1 LTTAPA
7 TIYDVAEKAG
17 VSISTVSLALNTPR
31 RVKPQT
37 LERVLAAIDELN
49 FVPKTEAVARARRG
63 IGRIGVIAPFTTYPT
78 FARRLN
84 GIFRGARGESCE
96 IVVYDQE
103 SAATS
108 TLASLPLTGRLDGL
122 VVMSLPFSDD
132 VAQRLLDQRITTV
145 LVEVERPGF
154 SSVTIDDSAGG
165 EMAAGLF
172 LARGHERFGFIGE
185 AQRSHDYV
193 SQSEARLAG
202 FRDALARRGHDL
214 PQTHVRLVEHRLA
227 DANAAAA
234 ELLELPNAPT
244 AIFAHDDLLASAVLN
259 SARKHGL
266 TVPDDL
272 AVIGFDDSDIAEHLG
287 LTSVRQPLEESGELA
302 FATLQA
308 QLANPTRSLQHIM
321 LKLSLA
327 ERDTT

>member
-1 LTTAPA
+1 VSAPA
-7 TIYDVAEKAG
+7 TIYDVAERAG

-37 LERVLAAIDELN
+37 LERVLTAIDELN

-84 GIFRGARGESCE
+84 GIFRGARDQSCE

-122 VVMSLPFSDD
+122 VVMSLPFSDE

-145 LVEVERPGF
+145 LVEVERSGF
-154 SSVTIDDSAGG
+154 SSVTIDDTAGG
-165 EMAAGLF
+165 RMAADLF
-172 LARGHERFGFIGE
+172 VARGHERFGFIGE

-202 FRDALARRGHDL
+202 FREALGRHGRELPDAN
-214 PQTHVRLVEHRLA
+214 VRLVEHSL
-227 DANAAAA
+227 AAASGA
-234 ELLELPNAPT
+234 AVELLDALEAPD
-244 AIFAHDDLLASAVLN
+244 AIFAHDDFLASAVLN
-259 SARKHGL
+259 VAGKRGL
-266 TVPDDL
+266 KVPEDL

-302 FATLQA
+302 FETLRA
-308 QLANPTRSLQHIM
+308 QLANPSRSLQHIM
-321 LKLSLA
+321 LKLSLV
-327 ERDTT
+327 ERETT